1 MNVFEL
7 FAKLGLDT
15 TEYNE
20 GLEGAEKAG
29 SSFGAN
35 LKKGIGVAAG
45 VTAAGITAVT
55 GATVA
60 GTKAFVDGA
69 TEVAAYGDNIDK
81 TSQRLGI
88 GVEKFQEWD
97 YVMNIAGTSMNNM
110 QMGMKTLTNQLDAA
124 RSGSEDAQAK
134 FAALGLS
141 MEDIQ
146 NMSREEVFEAAIYG
160 FQGMADSTERAAL
173 ANDLFGR
180 SGQEL
185 TPLFNMTEEETRS
198 LINTANEYG
207 MVMSEDA
214 VAASATFQDSLTT
227 LQGTM
232 TGLKNNLLS
241 QFLPSLSTVMDGL
254 SLVFSGDTDSGLG
267 MIEQGVNDLADNIA
281 EVAPRF
287 IQVGGTILTA
297 LASSITQNLPVL
309 LSSGAQAISEIGIG
323 IIQNLPVIIPSALS
337 VLETIGGA
345 LLDNLD
351 EILNAGVEILLT
363 LTEGIASKSDQIIPT
378 IVSVIHTIVGTLT
391 QPEVAVPLIE
401 GGLEIIMGLAMGL
414 AQATPELVGMIPEII
429 ANLIT
434 TLIEVAPEL
443 GETVLSLLGSLAVSV
458 LGSVAGL
465 MGMSFDEM
473 MQGFDDI
480 FSSIENFGADVLD
493 WFSYI
498 FDGRLLSDVGSFFS
512 DLWSDFTGGFDDIF
526 GVVSGFGDDVW
537 NTITGTFEDVKNT
550 VKNAIDKLV
559 SFFDFDWSLP
569 QLKLPHFSVSG
580 GEAPWGFAG
589 QGSLPRVS
597 IEWYKKA
604 MDAPYILDSA
614 TIFGAA
620 NGQYL
625 GGGEAGSELIF
636 GTNKLMSM
644 IKQAVGGSKEIVINV
659 YGAQGQD
666 IRELA
671 KEVSRELQNLIDDK
685 EKVYA

>member
-1 MNVFEL
+1 MQ
-7 FAKLGLDT
+7 T
-15 TEYNE
+15 
-20 GLEGAEKAG
+20 
-29 SSFGAN
+29 SF
-35 LKKGIGVAAG
+35 
-45 VTAAGITAVT
+45 
-55 GATVA
+55 
-60 GTKAFVDGA
+60 
-69 TEVAAYGDNIDK
+69 
-81 TSQRLGI
+81 
-88 GVEKFQEWD
+88 
-97 YVMNIAGTSMNNM
+97 
-110 QMGMKTLTNQLDAA
+110 
-124 RSGSEDAQAK
+124 
-134 FAALGLS
+134 
-141 MEDIQ
+141 
-146 NMSREEVFEAAIYG
+146 
-160 FQGMADSTERAAL
+160 
-173 ANDLFGR
+173 
-180 SGQEL
+180 
-185 TPLFNMTEEETRS
+185 
-198 LINTANEYG
+198 
-207 MVMSEDA
+207 
-214 VAASATFQDSLTT
+214 
-227 LQGTM
+227 
-232 TGLKNNLLS
+232 TGLKNSMLS
-241 QFLPSLSTVMDGL
+241 QFLPSFSRTMDGL
-254 SLVFSGDTDSGLG
+254 SMVFSGSDIEGGLDL
-267 MIEQGVNDLADNIA
+267 IEEGVNELADNISN
-281 EVAPRF
+281 VAPRF
-287 IQVGGTILTA
+287 IQIGGTILTA

-323 IIQNLPVIIPSALS
+323 IIQNLGVIIPSALS
-337 VLETIGGA
+337 VIETIGGA

-363 LTEGIASKSDQIIPT
+363 LTNGIASKSDQIIPT

-401 GGLEIIMGLAMGL
+401 GGLQIIMGLAMGL

-429 ANLIT
+429 ANLIS

-473 MQGFDDI
+473 MQGFEDI
-480 FSSIENFGADVLD
+480 FSSIEDFGSDVLG
-493 WFSYI
+493 WFTSI
-498 FDGRLLSDVGSFFS
+498 FDGTLLSDVGSFFS
-512 DLWSDFTGGFDDIF
+512 DLWSDFSGGFADVF
-526 GVVSGFGDDVW
+526 SVVSGFGDDVW
-537 NTITGTFEDVKNT
+537 STITGTFEDVKNT

-666 IRELA
+666 VRELA

>member
-20 GLEGAEKAG
+20 GLEGAEKSA

-60 GTKAFVDGA
+60 GTKALVDG
-69 TEVAAYGDNIDK
+69 VASVAEYGDRIDK
-81 TSQRLGI
+81 MSQ
-88 GVEKFQEWD
+88 KMNMSATAFQEWD
-97 YVMNIAGTSMNNM
+97 FVMQHAGTSIDSM
-110 QMGMKTLTNQLDAA
+110 QASIKTLSNAAETGNEAFQTLGITEEQIASMSGEELFGATIEALQNVEDETQRTYLAGQLLGRGATELGPLLNMSSEELNEMKQQAHDLGGVLSDETVKDAA
-124 RSGSEDAQAK
+124 Q
-134 FAALGLS
+134 
-141 MEDIQ
+141 
-146 NMSREEVFEAAIYG
+146 
-160 FQGMADSTERAAL
+160 
-173 ANDLFGR
+173 
-180 SGQEL
+180 
-185 TPLFNMTEEETRS
+185 
-198 LINTANEYG
+198 
-207 MVMSEDA
+207 
-214 VAASATFQDSLTT
+214 FQDSLQNMQTSF
-227 LQGTM
+227 
-232 TGLKNNLLS
+232 TGLKNSMLS
-241 QFLPSLSTVMDGL
+241 QFLPSFSRTMDGL
-254 SLVFSGDTDSGLG
+254 SMVFSGSDIEGGLDL
-267 MIEQGVNDLADNIA
+267 IEEGVNELADNISN
-281 EVAPRF
+281 VAPRF
-287 IQVGGTILTA
+287 IQIGGTILSA

-309 LSSGAQAISEIGIG
+309 LSSGAQAISEIGVG
-323 IIQNLPVIIPSALS
+323 IIQNLGVIIPSALS

-351 EILNAGVEILLT
+351 EILNAGVQILLT
-363 LTEGIASKSDQIIPT
+363 LTDGIASKSDQIIPT

-401 GGLEIIMGLAMGL
+401 GGLQIIMGLAMGL

-429 ANLIT
+429 ANLIS

-443 GETVLSLLGSLAVSV
+443 GKTVLSLLGSLAVSV
-458 LGSVAGL
+458 LGSVTGL

-550 VKNAIDKLV
+550 VKNAIDKLI

-659 YGAQGQD
+659 YGAPGQD